1 MKIGNPAT
9 HEAICRHWS
18 NVAVASLP
26 SSRRASRVL
35 AELTSNRG
43 RKAVPEADFYAWYV
57 VAVLMF
63 AYTVSFIDRQI
74 LSLLVQP
81 IRRDLGISDT
91 QFSLLAGFAFALF
104 YATLGIPIARLADR
118 TNRRFLIMI
127 GVVVWSVMTAA
138 CGLAKSY
145 WQLFLARMG
154 VGAGEAT
161 LSPAAYSMI
170 SDYFAPHKLPKAIG
184 VYAMGL
190 YIGAGLALLAG
201 SAVISVVNQ
210 AGTIDLPVIGTVY
223 PWQLTFFVV
232 ALPGLLVLAFM
243 ATVKEPA
250 RREHLADG
258 TTRPSMSQPV
268 PWAEL
273 WGFFRSNMRIIV
285 AHFLGYLAL
294 GMVISAYLVWVPEWL
309 RRTYGIDIA
318 ESGVIYGV
326 CLLVFGSAG
335 PYAGGWLAERLARR
349 GYRDAEFRASV
360 IGACVML
367 AFGILTPLAPTVQS
381 AVIMLAILT
390 FLLSFPQGLA
400 PTILQL
406 IAPNRMRAQ
415 VSAIKILFAVL
426 AGYTLGPTC
435 VALITDYVFGY
446 DEALR
451 YSLAI
456 VSGVLTP
463 VGIGLLAYGMKPYRE
478 RP

>member
-1 MKIGNPAT
+1 MAQFTPQ
-9 HEAICRHWS
+9 
-18 NVAVASLP
+18 
-26 SSRRASRVL
+26 RR
-35 AELTSNRG
+35 
-43 RKAVPEADFYAWYV
+43 RKAAPARDVYAWYV

-91 QFSLLAGFAFALF
+91 EFSLLAGFAFALF

-138 CGLAKSY
+138 CGLTKSY

-170 SDYFAPHKLPKAIG
+170 SDYFPPHKLAKAIG

-190 YIGAGLALLAG
+190 YVGAGLALLAG

-210 AGTIDLPVIGTVY
+210 AGTIELPVIGTLY

-243 ATVKEPA
+243 ATVKEPP
-250 RREHLADG
+250 RREHFADG
-258 TTRPSMSQPV
+258 TSRASTPQRV
-268 PWAEL
+268 PLAEL
-273 WGFFRSNMRIIV
+273 WGFFKANKRLIF
-285 AHFLGYLAL
+285 AHFTGYLAL
-294 GMVISAYLVWVPEWL
+294 GTVISAYLVWVPEWL
-309 RRTYGIDIA
+309 RRTYDISIA
-318 ESGVIYGV
+318 ESGLIYGV
-326 CLLVFGSAG
+326 CLLIFGSLG

-349 GYRDAEFRASV
+349 GHRDAELRASI
-360 IGACVML
+360 IGATVML
-367 AFGILTPLAPTVQS
+367 TFGILTPLAPTVLT

-390 FLLSFPQGLA
+390 FLLSFPQGLSF
-400 PTILQL
+400 TVLQL
-406 IAPNRMRAQ
+406 VAPNRMRAQ
-415 VSAIKILFAVL
+415 VTAIKILFAVL
-426 AGYTLGPTC
+426 AGYTLGPAI
-435 VALITDYVFGY
+435 VAVITDYVFGY

-463 VGIGLLAYGMKPYRE
+463 LGIGLLAIGLKPYRE

>member
-1 MKIGNPAT
+1 MAATTPNRHREVAPASET
-9 HEAICRHWS
+9 
-18 NVAVASLP
+18 
-26 SSRRASRVL
+26 
-35 AELTSNRG
+35 
-43 RKAVPEADFYAWYV
+43 YAWYV

-91 QFSLLAGFAFALF
+91 EISLLAGFAFALF

-127 GVVVWSVMTAA
+127 GVVVWSIMTAA
-138 CGLAKSY
+138 CGLAKTY
-145 WQLFLARMG
+145 WQLFLARTG

-170 SDYFAPHKLPKAIG
+170 SDYFAPHKLGKAIG

-190 YIGAGLALLAG
+190 YVGAGLALLAG
-201 SAVISVVNQ
+201 SAVISMVSQ
-210 AGTIDLPVIGTVY
+210 AGTIELPVIGTVY

-243 ATVKEPA
+243 ATVKEPP

-258 TTRPSMSQPV
+258 TTRASNPQSV
-268 PWAEL
+268 PLAEL
-273 WGFFRSNMRIIV
+273 WGFFKSNKRLIF
-285 AHFLGYLAL
+285 AHFTGYLAL

-309 RRTYGIDIA
+309 RRTYDIGIA

-326 CLLVFGSAG
+326 CLLIFGSLG

-349 GYRDAEFRASV
+349 GHRDAELRAS
-360 IGACVML
+360 IMGACAML
-367 AFGILTPLAPTVQS
+367 TFGILTPLAPTKLS
-381 AVIMLAILT
+381 AVILLAIVT
-390 FLLSFPQGLA
+390 FLLSFPQGLSF
-400 PTILQL
+400 TVLQL

-415 VSAIKILFAVL
+415 VTAIKILFAVL
-426 AGYTLGPTC
+426 AGYSLGPTF

-463 VGIGLLAYGMKPYRE
+463 VGIGLLAFGMKPYRE